1 METMT
6 GKIPILMYH
15 EIYGSQEYQRLK
27 ALTNPAYNTSL
38 SGFRKQMAWL
48 HENKVKTLTINELL
62 PKRMHPREK
71 AICLTFDDGWL
82 GNYLNAFPVLQAYG
96 FKASFFYSDRSYWQT
111 IVYDLGTGQTDAD
124 LRHVYPIPWSISQ
137 AIGRY
142 GRKRDYL

>member
-48 HENKVKTLTINELL
+48 HENKV
-62 PKRMHPREK
+62 
-71 AICLTFDDGWL
+71 
-82 GNYLNAFPVLQAYG
+82 
-96 FKASFFYSDRSYWQT
+96 
-111 IVYDLGTGQTDAD
+111 QTDAD